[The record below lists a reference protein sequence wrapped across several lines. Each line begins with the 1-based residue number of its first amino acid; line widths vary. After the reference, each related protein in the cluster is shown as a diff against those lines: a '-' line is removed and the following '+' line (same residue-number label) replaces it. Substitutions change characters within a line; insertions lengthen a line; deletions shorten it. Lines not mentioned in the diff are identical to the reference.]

1 MGRFSNSF
9 VTIFDI
15 GLESGNQRGWPI
27 LQFRLLDLP
36 VDIPQS
42 NQTAISCGHFSLTDK
57 GRSIMKYINIFVF
70 QNLRCMEEMEEMKT
84 WEIWRTRVDQSRP
97 RWRSLIIDQEK
108 RHLASG
114 NPDWYIF
121 ECILV
126 SGTKS
131 QETTSIHFSS
141 TDTAGWTGK
150 KNSSWVRLDLLVSGD
165 GSTLSLAF
173 LYFGRQFSVVF
184 LESYIAFAHTV

>member
-15 GLESGNQRGWPI
+15 GLESGNERGWPI
-27 LQFRLLDLP
+27 LQLKHKDLP
-36 VDIPQS
+36 VHMAKS

-57 GRSIMKYINIFVF
+57 GRSIINTKMSFFFSKIC
-70 QNLRCMEEMEEMKT
+70 CMEEMEEMKT

-121 ECILV
+121 ECVLV
-126 SGTKS
+126 SGSKI
-131 QETTSIHFSS
+131 QETTSIHSFSTPQS
-141 TDTAGWTGK
+141 FLPEW
-150 KNSSWVRLDLLVSGD
+150 DLI
-165 GSTLSLAF
+165 F
-173 LYFGRQFSVVF
+173 
-184 LESYIAFAHTV
+184 